1 MTTGA
6 LKVIAIPGS
15 LRAHSFNRGLLLAA
29 QAHNPDEFTVEIYER
44 TGALPIFNQDLEGD
58 DLPQSV
64 VDLTRRIREA
74 DAVIIAT
81 PEYNSSIPGGLKNLL
96 DWGSR
101 PHGNSA
107 FTGKP
112 VAVMGTSPSP
122 YGAIR
127 AQEMVASVVRAMGA
141 GVLDRPLAVDRAL
154 EKFTGDGRLKDDATR
169 EAIADSLHGLRELA
183 RIPVA
188 A

>member
-1 MTTGA
+1 MKTRA

-29 QAHNPDEFTVEIYER
+29 QSHNPDEFEVEIYEGSG
-44 TGALPIFNQDLEGD
+44 TLPIFNQDIEGG

-64 VDLTRRIREA
+64 VDLKRSIREA
-74 DAVIIAT
+74 DAVLIAT

-101 PHGNSA
+101 PHGSSA
-107 FTGKP
+107 FTGRP

-122 YGAIR
+122 FGAIR
-127 AQEMVASVVRAMGA
+127 SQETTIGVLRAMGA
-141 GVLDRPLAVDRAL
+141 DVLDRTLAVDRAL
-154 EKFTGDGRLKDDATR
+154 EKFTEDGRLKDHTTQ
-169 EAIADSLHGLRELA
+169 EAIVDTLHGLRELA
-183 RIPVA
+183 RKSVA